1 MDYFQAVIL
10 SIVEGVSEFLPIS
23 STGHLVLTANLLG
36 ISHSDFVK
44 SFQIFIQLGAILGVV
59 VLYWERLISGFK
71 LWKKLFVALIP
82 TLVVGLLLYGFI
94 KNVLIGNELVTV
106 LALGIGGVAI
116 IGLEYYYSKKIRH
129 YEKDID
135 GMSLK
140 NAFLIGLGQSVS
152 VIPGV
157 SRAAATIFSGMMTGL
172 SRAAA
177 VEFSFLLAVPT
188 MMAATGLDL
197 VKSGSSF
204 TSNEIGILAIG
215 FIGSFVTS
223 IFVIKWLVKFVSQNN
238 FIGFGVYRILL
249 AFVYWIMIVR

>member
-36 ISHSDFVK
+36 ISHNDFVK
-44 SFQIFIQLGAILGVV
+44 SFEIFIQLGAILGVV
-59 VLYWERLISGFK
+59 VLYWERLMSGFK

-82 TLVVGLLLYGFI
+82 TLVIGLALYSFI

-106 LALGIGGVAI
+106 LALGIGGVVI
-116 IGLEYYYSKKIRH
+116 IGLEYYYSKKIRQH
-129 YEKDID
+129 EKDID
-135 GMSLK
+135 GMSMK

-172 SRAAA
+172 SRPAA

-197 VKSGSSF
+197 VKSGSNF
-204 TSNEIGILAIG
+204 TTNEMGILAIG

-238 FIGFGVYRILL
+238 FIGFGVYRIIL